1 MVADLGDPGYALEIS
16 SPVPTVGAV
25 SPKQFHF
32 LFILLLNSVTFSK
45 LGTFRG
51 AEGLF
56 VLISYLFGD

>member
-32 LFILLLNSVTFSK
+32 LFMLLLNSVTFSK

-51 AEGLF
+51 AEGL
-56 VLISYLFGD
+56 LC

>member
-16 SPVPTVGAV
+16 SPVPSVGVV
-25 SPKQFHF
+25 SPKPLHF
-32 LFILLLNSVTFSK
+32 LFLNSVTFSK

-56 VLISYLFGD
+56 VMISYLFGD